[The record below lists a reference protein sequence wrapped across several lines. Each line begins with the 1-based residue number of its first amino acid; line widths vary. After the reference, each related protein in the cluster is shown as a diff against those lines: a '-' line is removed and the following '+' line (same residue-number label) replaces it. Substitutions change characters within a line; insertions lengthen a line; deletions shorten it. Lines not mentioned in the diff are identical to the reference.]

1 MCLLN
6 WKLACSFIQVDKFL
20 RKRQKIIYAIKQR
33 HLKGVNW
40 LHILKLS
47 NNIIGDESTNL
58 IFLGYLLPLSSILR
72 SRSGGSPWLGLA
84 SISATSCIPSY
95 NTCWG
100 LQWSYD
106 AWEQCQWAKRLT
118 KWIKSGGLDFSHR
131 TNNYPRRRIPG
142 MPLLICLCACGV
154 IVEKRIA
161 LGRGTWFIH
170 CMCPLEMVFI

>member
-6 WKLACSFIQVDKFL
+6 WKLACSFIQVDNFL

-40 LHILKLS
+40 LRVMNQLS
-47 NNIIGDESTNL
+47 YTNL

-118 KWIKSGGLDFSHR
+118 KWIESGGLDFSHR

-161 LGRGTWFIH
+161 LGRG
-170 CMCPLEMVFI
+170 PLETVFI